1 MSLCRFRTIH
11 VFLFN
16 KVKEFIIIYYIN
28 FIFTSSF
35 LFLLHTAIATF
46 PTVGVGVVVV
56 DDRSMA

>member
-1 MSLCRFRTIH
+1 MFFFLIKLRSL
-11 VFLFN
+11 LL
-16 KVKEFIIIYYIN
+16 IIYYIN